1 MQAITQL
8 EQSYH
13 LMKSGGGDYRE
24 CIRWARER
32 LREEEDGNDEQI
44 VMLATASE
52 FTETMT
58 LAENLIERYSGY
70 QALDPQLA
78 AGKYMVALRHD
89 YLRGN
94 EDVRSLDSKLTHL
107 YERLQFPTW
116 LSVLVRNCRYAK
128 VIDEYRDLFEREFA
142 YLARIW
148 AVSNSRSQ
156 FQARYNHAVSVR
168 HDGL

>member
-1 MQAITQL
+1 MQAINQL

-13 LMKSGGGDYRE
+13 LLKSGGGDYRE
-24 CIRWARER
+24 CIRWARDR
-32 LREEEDGNDEQI
+32 LRDEEHADDEEI
-44 VMLATASE
+44 LMLATASE
-52 FTETMT
+52 FTETLT
-58 LAENLIERYSGY
+58 LAEQVIERYSGY

-78 AGKYMVALRHD
+78 AGKYMVALRHE

-94 EDVRSLDSKLTHL
+94 EDVRTLESKLTHL
-107 YERLQFPTW
+107 YERLGFPTW

-128 VIDEYRDLFEREFA
+128 LMEGYRELFDREFA

-148 AVSNSRSQ
+148 AVSNSRAQ
-156 FQARYNHAVSVR
+156 FQSRYNHAVSAR